1 MVEMRLQFLPFYFY
15 IIILKLLYYN
25 LYKYLYAFLKFYF
38 ITNTFCYQYQVSDHI
53 LQPCLLFPFICF
65 SPHSS
70 EKKIPPVTFNTCC
83 WHHPAFYY
91 SIAHQRQNIA
101 WCTSHT
107 LLFQTFLTQLSL
119 SPLATTVA

>member
-65 SPHSS
+65 SPLSVSPSH
-70 EKKIPPVTFNTCC
+70 IIRPFFPPVLSFSVPRVSFSSQTHGFDKWKTREEEKHRN
-83 WHHPAFYY
+83 
-91 SIAHQRQNIA
+91 S
-101 WCTSHT
+101 
-107 LLFQTFLTQLSL
+107 LLPVSF
-119 SPLATTVA
+119 TTAP